1 VKSRLRPRLTFANVV
16 SMAAL
21 FVALGGTGYA
31 AIVLPA
37 NSVGTPQ
44 LKKDSVTAAKVKDGT
59 LKATDFASGQLK
71 KGNTGARGPAGAVG
85 PAGPIGPPGSI
96 DAALYYSKVQS
107 DARYLH
113 VALVTASSGTVSVA
127 ANVYN
132 DAVATC
138 PAGYQ
143 AIAGGV
149 DTESGQN
156 LVVAASS
163 PRVGGQ
169 RALSL
174 AAGNFGPPTGW
185 SGFVRNNGVSTQS
198 FTVVAICAPI
208 S

>member
-1 VKSRLRPRLTFANVV
+1 LTFANVV

-21 FVALGGTGYA
+21 FVALSGTGYA

-44 LKKDSVTAAKVKDGT
+44 LKKGSVTAAKVKDGT
-59 LKATDFASGQLK
+59 LKATDFAAGQLK
-71 KGNTGARGPAGAVG
+71 QGSKGNTGARGPAGAPG

-96 DAALYYSKVQS
+96 DSLLYYSKVQS

-113 VALVTASSGTVSVA
+113 VALVTASSGTVPVSQGA
-127 ANVYN
+127 YN
-132 DAVATC
+132 EGVATC

-149 DTESGQN
+149 DTQSGQD

-163 PRVGGQ
+163 PRVGSQ
-169 RALSL
+169 RVFGL

-185 SGFVRNNGVSTQS
+185 SGYVRNNSVIAQN
-198 FTVVAICAPI
+198 FTVVAICSPI